1 MTKIPKR
8 IEVGPYI
15 VKVVND
21 DDAMK
26 IARSD
31 WEQPD
36 AIGLYESMGQT
47 IFVHPEVSPEVER
60 EVLLHEVLHAI
71 FYATSL
77 HNTYNSEQEE
87 QIVSAYSV
95 ILLDTLKRNPKLVR
109 YILDDS
115 KTS

>member
-1 MTKIPKR
+1 
-8 IEVGPYI
+8 
-15 VKVVND
+15 
-21 DDAMK
+21 
-26 IARSD
+26 
-31 WEQPD
+31 
-36 AIGLYESMGQT
+36 
-47 IFVHPEVSPEVER
+47 
-60 EVLLHEVLHAI
+60 VLHAI

-95 ILLDTLKRNPKLVR
+95 TLLDTLKRNPKLVR